1 MSDAL
6 ISRVLK
12 TCGADIVQATGNSVV
27 DVMSQKA
34 CTDSF
39 SLLQHTHTT
48 SDLTSGILAQSRGCT
63 GTSNFYEK
71 GSWTPTI
78 GSTGS
83 TSPTVSYGYRYGV
96 YYRIGNLVFIACHIK
111 MNISSAG
118 SNYACIN
125 GLPYAC
131 GSGSDKYGLSLVEEY
146 NCTKSGGDDSRGV
159 IVQGTTRIDLRGHSG
174 SFANT
179 WATGS
184 EQYIGY
190 SGCYIKT

>member
-12 TCGADIVQATGNSVV
+12 TCGADIVQTTGNSSV

-39 SLLQHTHTT
+39 SLLQHTHAI
-48 SDLTSGILAQSRGCT
+48 SDLTSGVLAQSRGGT

-78 GSTGS
+78 SSSGSTA
-83 TSPTVSYGYRYGV
+83 PTVSYGYRHGV
-96 YYRIGNLVFIACHIK
+96 YYRIGNLVFIACHIN
-111 MNISSAG
+111 MSISSAG
-118 SNYACIN
+118 SNYACIK
-125 GLPYAC
+125 GLPYTCAA
-131 GSGSDKYGLSLVEEY
+131 GSDKYGLSLVEEY
-146 NCTKSGGDDSRGV
+146 NATKLADNDPKGLV
-159 IVQGTTRIDLRGHSG
+159 PQGTTRIEIRGHPG
-174 SFANT
+174 AAATT
-179 WATGS
+179 WKTGS
-184 EQYIGY
+184 GQYIGY